1 VNTSKRRPAKLTAA
15 KGDAVTEPSPFGLL
29 LRSLRV
35 GQNLTLEALSASSG
49 VSVRT
54 IGDLERGVSTSPQRR
69 TVDALADG
77 LGLDVAAQHAFL
89 RAARAR
95 VRAVDS
101 PEAPGAISP
110 HRVFDFSGRDR
121 EIGEALDILE
131 GELEP
136 GQQRPALIIS
146 GAPGIGKT
154 TGAVEILARGQ
165 SAEYPTVFVGLDG
178 FNASPLTPLQIITA
192 MLHQLPGTEQRPPA
206 DLDAAAKQWRAAVDV
221 VPVRVLLDN
230 AANETQVR
238 PILSI
243 CSGDVIVVTSRRS
256 LAGLEGVRRL
266 RFGPLQRDESIT
278 LLRRLIPQAGDDLDA
293 LDEVAGLCD
302 DVPLALRVVGS
313 RIASRPAW
321 NVEDL
326 LRRLRTTE
334 DRLRLLVAGD
344 LAVESAISLSYEE
357 LDPRTAALF
366 RWISLIGGK
375 TFDAHLAAAAVRST
389 EDGEVAFRL
398 DDLTDLGLLEA
409 RGGDRY
415 RLHDLMRLFGLNK
428 LRETV
433 GADELERRR
442 AHIRSWLLG
451 SLERAGAWYEPG
463 RDPRTAGRTGRGFIS
478 ADAAALWIR
487 AEAEHWWLAYAEAA
501 ELGEDGTVV
510 DVADALHWYSDVWLA
525 WGNWHRFF
533 SLAVT
538 AAQNLGDPKM
548 EATHLG
554 YLAWA
559 EIVETGDRERAVLTG
574 RAALDAAQ
582 RAGDATQEGW
592 ANYYVGWACWLLSR
606 VVEAAAAAKSAID
619 AFSLAG
625 EKVGVENA
633 QLLST
638 MIRNTR
644 GEHLVAIDQMEA
656 TLARIQA
663 DPEAD
668 SFLNLITQYAAY
680 LDLVDAY
687 IAVGRYEDGIRAG
700 AIGIRIARSLND
712 DMRVALMMRR
722 HIRALIESGESEGA
736 MAEVD
741 EALRLLGPGSSEAF
755 IFARFRGEIAG
766 IREGKKLRPNPD
778 PQRSVDSGTLQ
789 HSADLE

>member
-1 VNTSKRRPAKLTAA
+1 MT
-15 KGDAVTEPSPFGLL
+15 DPSPFGLL

-35 GQNLTLEALSASSG
+35 ERNLTLEALSAASG

-69 TVDALADG
+69 TVDALAEG
-77 LGLDVAAQHAFL
+77 LGLDVAARHAFL

-95 VRAVDS
+95 VRVVDS
-101 PEAPGAISP
+101 PEAPGAIPP
-110 HRVFDFSGRDR
+110 HRVFDFSGRER
-121 EIGEALDILE
+121 EIRDALDVLE
-131 GELEP
+131 GEP
-136 GQQRPALIIS
+136 PSGRPRPALVIS

-154 TGAVEILARGQ
+154 TGAVEILARGRT
-165 SAEYPTVFVGLDG
+165 ADLPTVFVGLDG
-178 FNASPLTPLQIITA
+178 FNPSPLTPLQIITA
-192 MLHQLPGTEQRPPA
+192 MLRQLPGSEQKPPT
-206 DLDAAAKQWRAAVDV
+206 DLDGAAKQWRAAVDAS
-221 VPVRVLLDN
+221 PVRVLLDN
-230 AANETQVR
+230 AANEAQVR

-243 CSGDVIVVTSRRS
+243 CSGDVVVVTSRRS

-266 RFGPLQRDESIT
+266 RFDPLQRDASIA
-278 LLRRLIPQAGDDLDA
+278 LLRHLIPQAGADLDA
-293 LDEVAGLCD
+293 LDEIAGLCD
-302 DVPLALRVVGS
+302 DIPLALRVVGS
-313 RIASRPAW
+313 RIASRPSW

-326 LRRLRTTE
+326 LFRLRTAE

-375 TFDAHLAAAAVRST
+375 TFGAHLAAAAVRST
-389 EDGEVAFRL
+389 DVAEVEVRL

-415 RLHDLMRLFGLNK
+415 RLHDLMRLFGVNK
-428 LRETV
+428 LRSTV
-433 GADELERRR
+433 GPDEIERRR
-442 AHIRSWLLG
+442 AHIRTWLLG
-451 SLERAGAWYEPG
+451 TLERAGAWYEPNREPQVG
-463 RDPRTAGRTGRGFIS
+463 GSTGRVFVD
-478 ADAAALWIR
+478 ADDAATWIR
-487 AEAEHWWLAYAEAA
+487 AEAEHWWPAYSEAA
-501 ELGEDGTVV
+501 ELGEDATVV

-525 WGNWHRFF
+525 WGNWHPFF
-533 SLAVT
+533 SLAV
-538 AAQNLGDPKM
+538 AAARNLGDAAM

-559 EIVETGDRERAVLTG
+559 EIVETGDRERAVFTG
-574 RAALDAAQ
+574 RAALEAAQ

-592 ANYYVGWACWLLSR
+592 ANYYVGWASWLLNR
-606 VVEAAAAAKSAID
+606 AADAAIAADRAVD
-619 AFSLAG
+619 AFSRSDDRA
-625 EKVGVENA
+625 GVENA
-633 QLLST
+633 QLLAT
-638 MIRNTR
+638 MIHNTR
-644 GEHLVAIDQMEA
+644 GEHFAAIERMEA

-687 IAVGRYEDGIRAG
+687 IAVGRHDDGIRAG
-700 AIGIRIARSLND
+700 AIGIRIARALKD

-722 HIRALIESGESEGA
+722 HIRALIAAGESAAA

-755 IFARFRGEIAG
+755 VFARFRAEIAQLLEG
-766 IREGKKLRPNPD
+766 RELRPNPD
-778 PQRSVDSGTLQ
+778 PRGSRE
-789 HSADLE
+789 AP

>member
-1 VNTSKRRPAKLTAA
+1 M
-15 KGDAVTEPSPFGLL
+15 TEPSPFGLL

-49 VSVRT
+49 ISVRT
-54 IGDLERGVSTSPQRR
+54 IGDLERGVSSSPQRR
-69 TVDALADG
+69 TVDALAGG
-77 LGLDVAAQHAFL
+77 LKLDVAAQHAFL

-95 VRAVDS
+95 ARPVAS
-101 PEAPGAISP
+101 PQAPGAISP
-110 HRVFDFSGRDR
+110 HRVFDFSGRHR
-121 EIGEALDILE
+121 EIEEALNILD
-131 GELEP
+131 GELEL
-136 GQQRPALIIS
+136 GQLRPALIIS

-154 TGAVEILARGQ
+154 TGAVEILARGHSSDQ
-165 SAEYPTVFVGLDG
+165 PTVFVGLDG

-192 MLHQLPGTEQRPPA
+192 MLHHLPGTEKKPPA
-206 DLDAAAKQWRAAVDV
+206 DLEAAAEQWRAAVQV
-221 VPVRVLLDN
+221 APVRVLLDN
-230 AANETQVR
+230 AANEAQVR

-266 RFGPLQRDESIT
+266 RFGPLERDESIA
-278 LLRRLIPQAGDDLDA
+278 LLRRLIPQAGSRLED
-293 LDEVAGLCD
+293 LDEVASLCD

-321 NVEDL
+321 SVEDL
-326 LRRLRTTE
+326 LHRLRTTE

-344 LAVESAISLSYEE
+344 LAVEAAISLSYEE

-366 RWISLIGGK
+366 RWISLIDGK

-389 EDGEVAFRL
+389 DDEEVEFRL

-415 RLHDLMRLFGLNK
+415 RLHDLMRLFGLSK

-463 RDPRTAGRTGRGFIS
+463 REQHTAGRNGRGFVS
-478 ADAAALWIR
+478 ADAAASWIR
-487 AEAEHWWLAYAEAA
+487 TEAEHWWLAYAKAA
-501 ELGEDGTVV
+501 ELGENAVVV
-510 DVADALHWYSDVWLA
+510 DVADALHWYSDVWLS

-538 AAQNLGDPKM
+538 AAQNLSDSKM

-559 EIVETGDRERAVLTG
+559 EIVETGERERAVSTG
-574 RAALDAAQ
+574 RAALDAAR

-592 ANYYVGWACWLLSR
+592 ANYYVGWASWLNSR
-606 VVEAAAAAKSAID
+606 VAEATAAAEGSME
-619 AFSLAG
+619 AFSRAG
-625 EKVGVENA
+625 EKVGLENA

-644 GEHLVAIDQMEA
+644 GEHLAAIGQMEA

-663 DPEAD
+663 EPEAD
-668 SFLNLITQYAAY
+668 SFHNLITQYAAY

-687 IAVGRYEDGIRAG
+687 MAVGRNADAIRAG
-700 AIGIRIARSLND
+700 EIGIRIARSLND
-712 DMRVALMMRR
+712 EMRVALMMRR
-722 HIRALIESGESEGA
+722 HIRALIEAGDSKAA
-736 MAEVD
+736 MDEID
-741 EALRLLGPGSSEAF
+741 EALRMLGPGSSEAF
-755 IFARFRGEIAG
+755 IFSRFRQEIAG
-766 IREGKKLRPNPD
+766 VRAGGHLRPNPD
-778 PQRSVDSGTLQ
+778 PDRSVDDSTIQ
-789 HSADLE
+789 HPTDLE

>member
-1 VNTSKRRPAKLTAA
+1 M
-15 KGDAVTEPSPFGLL
+15 TEPSPFGLL
-29 LRSLRV
+29 LRSLRI
-35 GQNLTLEALSASSG
+35 GQNLTLESLAAASG

-54 IGDLERGVSTSPQRR
+54 IGDLERGASTSPQRR

-77 LGLDVAAQHAFL
+77 LGLDVAARHAFL

-95 VRAVDS
+95 SRRADP
-101 PEAPGAISP
+101 PEPTGAVAP
-110 HRVFDFSGRDR
+110 HRVFDFSGRER
-121 EIGEALDILE
+121 EIREALEVLE
-131 GELEP
+131 GEHEP
-136 GQQRPALIIS
+136 GHTRPALIIS

-154 TGAVEILARGQ
+154 TGAVEILARGR
-165 SAEYPTVFVGLDG
+165 SAQDRTVFVGLDG

-192 MLHQLPGTEQRPPA
+192 MLRQLQETEQKPPT
-206 DLDAAAKQWRAAVDV
+206 DLEAAARQWRAAVDV
-221 VPVRVLLDN
+221 LPVRVLLDN
-230 AANETQVR
+230 AANESQVR

-243 CSGDVIVVTSRRS
+243 CSGDVVVVTSRRS

-266 RFGPLQRDESIT
+266 RFGPLQRDESVA
-278 LLRRLIPQAGDDLDA
+278 LLRRLIPQAGDDEA

-313 RIASRPAW
+313 RIASRPEW
-321 NVEDL
+321 DVEDL

-366 RWISLIGGK
+366 RWVSLIDGK

-389 EDGEVAFRL
+389 EVAEVEFRL

-428 LRETV
+428 LRDVV

-463 RDPRTAGRTGRGFIS
+463 REPHTAGRVGRGFVS
-478 ADAAALWIR
+478 AESAALWIR
-487 AEAEHWWLAYAEAA
+487 TEAEQWWPAYAEAS
-501 ELGEDGTVV
+501 ELGEHETVV
-510 DVADALHWYSDVWLA
+510 DVADALHWYSDVWLS

-533 SLAVT
+533 SLAVS
-538 AAQNLGDPKM
+538 AAQSLRNPKM

-559 EIVETGDRERAVLTG
+559 EIVETGDRDRAVLTA
-574 RAALDAAQ
+574 RSALSAAL

-592 ANYYVGWACWLLSR
+592 ANYYVGWACWLLGR
-606 VVEAAAAAKSAID
+606 VVEAADAADGAIR

-625 EKVGVENA
+625 EKVGLENA
-633 QLLST
+633 RLLTT
-638 MIRNTR
+638 MIMNTR
-644 GEHLVAIDQMEA
+644 GEHLAAIEELEN

-663 DPEAD
+663 QPEAD
-668 SFLNLITQYAAY
+668 GFLTLITRYAAY

-687 IAVGRYEDGIRAG
+687 IAVGRYDDGIRAG
-700 AIGIRIARSLND
+700 AIGIGIARSLND

-722 HIRALIESGESEGA
+722 HIRALIEAGESEAA
-736 MAEVD
+736 MGEAE

-755 IFARFRGEIAG
+755 IFARFRREIAG
-766 IREGKKLRPNPD
+766 IKAGRTTAREARHSGSESPNC
-778 PQRSVDSGTLQ
+778 
-789 HSADLE
+789 

>member
-1 VNTSKRRPAKLTAA
+1 M
-15 KGDAVTEPSPFGLL
+15 TEPSPFGLL

-35 GQNLTLEALSASSG
+35 GQNLTLESLSARSG

-54 IGDLERGVSTSPQRR
+54 IGDLERGASTSPQRR

-95 VRAVDS
+95 VRTADPS
-101 PEAPGAISP
+101 EAPGAVPP

-121 EIGEALDILE
+121 EISEALDILE

-136 GQQRPALIIS
+136 GQQRPALVIS

-154 TGAVEILARGQ
+154 TGAVEILARGR
-165 SAEYPTVFVGLDG
+165 SAERPTVFVGLDG
-178 FNASPLTPLQIITA
+178 FNASPLTPLQIMTA
-192 MLHQLPGTEQRPPA
+192 MLRQLPGTEQKPPA
-206 DLDAAAKQWRAAVDV
+206 DLGTAADQWRAAVEIA
-221 VPVRVLLDN
+221 PVRVLLDN
-230 AANETQVR
+230 AANESQVR

-266 RFGPLQRDESIT
+266 RLGPLQRDESIA
-278 LLRRLIPQAGDDLDA
+278 LLRRLIPQADADLDA

-313 RIASRPAW
+313 RVASRPAW
-321 NVEDL
+321 NVDDL
-326 LRRLRTTE
+326 LRRLRKTE
-334 DRLRLLVAGD
+334 DRLRVLVAGD
-344 LAVESAISLSYEE
+344 LAVEAAISLSYEE

-389 EDGEVAFRL
+389 EHGEVEFRL

-415 RLHDLMRLFGLNK
+415 RLHDLMRLFGGNK

-433 GADELERRR
+433 GPDELERRR
-442 AHIRSWLLG
+442 AHIRSWLLE

-463 RDPRTAGRTGRGFIS
+463 RDAQSAGRAGRGFVS

-501 ELGEDGTVV
+501 ELGEDETVV
-510 DVADALHWYSDVWLA
+510 DVADALHWYSDVWLS

-538 AAQNLGDPKM
+538 AATNLGDPKM

-559 EIVETGDRERAVLTG
+559 EIVETGDRERAVLTA
-574 RAALDAAQ
+574 RAARDAAR
-582 RAGDATQEGW
+582 RADDPAQEGW

-606 VVEAAAAAKSAID
+606 VVEAAAAAADAID
-619 AFSLAG
+619 AFSRAG
-625 EKVGVENA
+625 ETVGVENA
-633 QLLST
+633 RLLAT

-644 GEHLVAIDQMEA
+644 GEHLAAIDQMEA
-656 TLARIQA
+656 TLARIQGA
-663 DPEAD
+663 PDAE

-687 IAVGRYEDGIRAG
+687 LAVGRNVDAIRAG
-700 AIGIRIARSLND
+700 AVGIRVARSLND

-722 HIRALIESGESEGA
+722 HIRALIEAGDSEAA

-741 EALRLLGPGSSEAF
+741 EAMRLLGPGSSEAF
-755 IFARFRGEIAG
+755 IFARFRAEIAEVRAG
-766 IREGKKLRPNPD
+766 TRLRPNPD
-778 PQRSVDSGTLQ
+778 PRHSVDHSG
-789 HSADLE
+789 SASPS

>member
-1 VNTSKRRPAKLTAA
+1 M
-15 KGDAVTEPSPFGLL
+15 TEPSPFGLL

-35 GQNLTLEALSASSG
+35 GQNLTLESLSASSG

-77 LGLDVAAQHAFL
+77 LGLDVAAQHTFL

-95 VRAVDS
+95 TRTVES
-101 PEAPGAISP
+101 PQVPGAISP

-121 EIGEALDILE
+121 EIEEALDVLE
-131 GELEP
+131 GELEI
-136 GQQRPALIIS
+136 GMQRPALVIS

-154 TGAVEILARGQ
+154 TGAVEILARGRF
-165 SAEYPTVFVGLDG
+165 SERPTVFVGSEG
-178 FNASPLTPLQIITA
+178 FNASPLTPLAIMTA
-192 MLHQLPGTEQRPPA
+192 MLRQLPGAEQKPPA
-206 DLDAAAKQWRAAVDV
+206 DLDAAAAQWRTAVET

-230 AANETQVR
+230 AANESQVR

-243 CSGDVIVVTSRRS
+243 CSGDAIVVTSRRS

-266 RFGPLQRDESIT
+266 RFGPLERDESIT
-278 LLRRLIPQAGDDLDA
+278 LLRRLIPQAGSDAEA
-293 LDEVAGLCD
+293 LDEIAGLCD

-344 LAVESAISLSYEE
+344 LAVEAAISLSYEE

-375 TFDAHLAAAAVRST
+375 TFDAHLAAAAVRSID
-389 EDGEVAFRL
+389 DGEVGFRL

-415 RLHDLMRLFGLNK
+415 RLHDLMRLFGLSK

-433 GADELERRR
+433 GPDEIERRR

-463 RDPRTAGRTGRGFIS
+463 REQHTAGRSGRGFIS
-478 ADAAALWIR
+478 ADAAASWIR
-487 AEAEHWWLAYAEAA
+487 TEVEHWWPAYAEAS
-501 ELGEDGTVV
+501 ELGEDDVV
-510 DVADALHWYSDVWLA
+510 ADVADALHWYSDVWLS

-538 AAQNLGDPKM
+538 AAQNLGDSRL

-574 RAALDAAQ
+574 QAALEAAR
-582 RAGDATQEGW
+582 RAGDVTQEGW
-592 ANYYVGWACWLLSR
+592 ANYYVGWASWLVNR
-606 VVEAAAAAKSAID
+606 VADAADAARGSVD
-619 AFSLAG
+619 AFTRAG
-625 EKVGVENA
+625 EKVGLENA
-633 QLLST
+633 QLLAT

-644 GEHLVAIDQMEA
+644 GEHLAAIEQMEA

-663 DPEAD
+663 EPEPG

-687 IAVGRYEDGIRAG
+687 IAVGRNADAIRAG
-700 AIGIRIARSLND
+700 GIGMGLARSLND
-712 DMRVALMMRR
+712 DMRVVLMMRR
-722 HIRALIESGESEGA
+722 RIRALIEAGDSEAA
-736 MAEVD
+736 MVEVD

-755 IFARFRGEIAG
+755 IYTRFRREIAG
-766 IREGKKLRPNPD
+766 VRAGDRLRPNPD
-778 PQRSVDSGTLQ
+778 PRGSVDPGTAQ
-789 HSADLE
+789 HPAESE

>member
-1 VNTSKRRPAKLTAA
+1 M
-15 KGDAVTEPSPFGLL
+15 TEPSPFGQL

-35 GQNLTLEALSASSG
+35 GQNSTLESLAAASG

-54 IGDLERGVSTSPQRR
+54 IGDLERGASTSPQRR
-69 TVDALADG
+69 TVEALAQG
-77 LGLDVAAQHAFL
+77 LGLDVAARHAFL

-95 VRAVDS
+95 PRGVDAA
-101 PEAPGAISP
+101 EATGGVSP
-110 HRVFDFSGRDR
+110 HRVFDFSGRER
-121 EIGEALDILE
+121 EIREALDILE
-131 GELEP
+131 GEREP
-136 GQQRPALIIS
+136 GESRPALVIS

-154 TGAVEILARGQ
+154 TGAVEILARGR
-165 SAEYPTVFVGLDG
+165 SAQDPTVFVGLDG

-192 MLHQLPGTEQRPPA
+192 MLRQLQGTQQKAPA
-206 DLDAAAKQWRAAVDV
+206 DLDVAARQWRAAVDAR
-221 VPVRVLLDN
+221 PVRVLLDN
-230 AANETQVR
+230 AANESQVR

-243 CSGDVIVVTSRRS
+243 CSGEIVVVTSRRS

-266 RFGPLQRDESIT
+266 RFGPLQRDESVS
-278 LLRRLIPQAGDDLDA
+278 LLRRLIPQAGADDEA

-313 RIASRPAW
+313 RIASRPEW

-344 LAVESAISLSYEE
+344 LAVEAAISLSYEE

-366 RWISLIGGK
+366 RWVALIGGK
-375 TFDAHLAAAAVRST
+375 TFDAQLAAAAVRST
-389 EDGEVAFRL
+389 EVAEVEFRL

-415 RLHDLMRLFGLNK
+415 RLHDLMRLFGLNR
-428 LRETV
+428 LRDVV

-442 AHIRSWLLG
+442 AHIRAWILG
-451 SLERAGAWYEPG
+451 SLERAGAWFEPE
-463 RDPRTAGRTGRGFIS
+463 REQHTAGRVGRGFVS
-478 ADAAALWIR
+478 AEAAALWIR
-487 AEAEHWWLAYAEAA
+487 TEAEHWWPAYAEAA
-501 ELGEDGTVV
+501 ELGENETVV
-510 DVADALHWYSDVWLA
+510 DVADALHWYSDVWLS

-538 AAQNLGDPKM
+538 AAQSLRNPLM

-559 EIVETGDRERAVLTG
+559 EIVEVGDRERAVLTARSAL
-574 RAALDAAQ
+574 RAALS
-582 RAGDATQEGW
+582 AGDATQEGW
-592 ANYYVGWACWLLSR
+592 ANYYVGWASWLLGR
-606 VVEAAAAAKSAID
+606 VVEAADAAEGAIR

-625 EKVGVENA
+625 EKVGLENA
-633 QLLST
+633 RLLTT
-638 MIRNTR
+638 MIMNTR
-644 GEHLVAIDQMEA
+644 GEHLAAIEELES

-663 DPEAD
+663 EPEAD
-668 SFLNLITQYAAY
+668 GFLTLITRYAAY

-687 IAVGRYEDGIRAG
+687 IAVGRYDDGIRAG
-700 AIGIRIARSLND
+700 AIGIQIARSLND

-722 HIRALIESGESEGA
+722 HIRALIEAGESEAA
-736 MAEVD
+736 MAEAE

-755 IFARFRGEIAG
+755 IFARFRREIAG
-766 IREGKKLRPNPD
+766 MTAGRTTARDAPH
-778 PQRSVDSGTLQ
+778 SG
-789 HSADLE
+789 SESPSS

>member
-1 VNTSKRRPAKLTAA
+1 
-15 KGDAVTEPSPFGLL
+15 VTEPSPFGLL
-29 LRSLRV
+29 LRSLRI
-35 GQNLTLEALSASSG
+35 GQNLTLESLAAASG

-54 IGDLERGVSTSPQRR
+54 IGDLERGASTSPQRR

-77 LGLDVAAQHAFL
+77 LGLDVAARHAFL

-95 VRAVDS
+95 SRRADP
-101 PEAPGAISP
+101 PEPTGAVAP
-110 HRVFDFSGRDR
+110 HRVFDFSGRER
-121 EIGEALDILE
+121 EIREALEVLE
-131 GELEP
+131 GEHEP
-136 GQQRPALIIS
+136 GHTRPALIIS

-154 TGAVEILARGQ
+154 TGAVEILARGR
-165 SAEYPTVFVGLDG
+165 SAQDRTVFVGLDG

-192 MLHQLPGTEQRPPA
+192 MLRQLQETEQKPPT
-206 DLDAAAKQWRAAVDV
+206 DLEAAARQWRAAVDV
-221 VPVRVLLDN
+221 LPVRVLLDN
-230 AANETQVR
+230 AANESQVR

-243 CSGDVIVVTSRRS
+243 CSGDVVVVTSRRS

-266 RFGPLQRDESIT
+266 RFGPLQRDESVA
-278 LLRRLIPQAGDDLDA
+278 LLRRLIPQAGDDEA

-313 RIASRPAW
+313 RIASRPEW
-321 NVEDL
+321 DVEDL

-366 RWISLIGGK
+366 RWVSLIDGK

-389 EDGEVAFRL
+389 EVAEVEFRL

-428 LRETV
+428 LRDVV

-463 RDPRTAGRTGRGFIS
+463 REPHTAGRVGRGFVS
-478 ADAAALWIR
+478 AESAALWIR
-487 AEAEHWWLAYAEAA
+487 TEAEQWWPAYAEAS
-501 ELGEDGTVV
+501 ELGEHETVV
-510 DVADALHWYSDVWLA
+510 DVADALHWYSDVWLS

-533 SLAVT
+533 SLAVS
-538 AAQNLGDPKM
+538 AAQSLRNPKM

-559 EIVETGDRERAVLTG
+559 EIVETGDRDRAVLTA
-574 RAALDAAQ
+574 RSALSAAL

-592 ANYYVGWACWLLSR
+592 ANYYVGWACWLLGR
-606 VVEAAAAAKSAID
+606 VVEAADAADGAIR

-625 EKVGVENA
+625 EKVGLENA
-633 QLLST
+633 RLLTT
-638 MIRNTR
+638 MIMNTR
-644 GEHLVAIDQMEA
+644 GEHLAAIEELEN

-663 DPEAD
+663 QPEAD
-668 SFLNLITQYAAY
+668 GFLTLITRYAAY

-687 IAVGRYEDGIRAG
+687 IAVGRYDDGIRAG
-700 AIGIRIARSLND
+700 AIGIGIARSLND

-722 HIRALIESGESEGA
+722 HIRALIEAGESEAA
-736 MAEVD
+736 MGEAE

-755 IFARFRGEIAG
+755 IFARFRREIAG
-766 IREGKKLRPNPD
+766 IKAGRTTAREARHSGSESPNC
-778 PQRSVDSGTLQ
+778 
-789 HSADLE
+789 

>member
-1 VNTSKRRPAKLTAA
+1 MT
-15 KGDAVTEPSPFGLL
+15 DPSPFGLL

-35 GQNLTLEALSASSG
+35 ERNLTLEALSAASG

-69 TVDALADG
+69 TVDALAEG
-77 LGLDVAAQHAFL
+77 LGLDVAARHAFL

-95 VRAVDS
+95 ARVVDS
-101 PEAPGAISP
+101 PEAPGAIP
-110 HRVFDFSGRDR
+110 PRRVFDFSGRER
-121 EIGEALDILE
+121 EIREALDILE
-131 GELEP
+131 GEP
-136 GQQRPALIIS
+136 ASGRQRPALVIS

-154 TGAVEILARGQ
+154 TGAVEILARGRT
-165 SAEYPTVFVGLDG
+165 ADLPTVFVGLDG
-178 FNASPLTPLQIITA
+178 FNPSPLTPLQIITA
-192 MLHQLPGTEQRPPA
+192 MLRQLPGSEQKPPT
-206 DLDAAAKQWRAAVDV
+206 DLDGAAKQWRAAVDAA
-221 VPVRVLLDN
+221 PVRVLLDN
-230 AANETQVR
+230 AANEAQVR

-243 CSGDVIVVTSRRS
+243 CSGDVVVVTSRRS

-266 RFGPLQRDESIT
+266 RFDPLQRNESVA
-278 LLRRLIPQAGDDLDA
+278 LLRHLIPQAGADLEA

-302 DVPLALRVVGS
+302 DVPLALRVVGN

-321 NVEDL
+321 SVDDL

-344 LAVESAISLSYEE
+344 LAVEAAISLSYEE

-366 RWISLIGGK
+366 RWVSLIGGT

-389 EDGEVAFRL
+389 AVEEVEFRL

-415 RLHDLMRLFGLNK
+415 RLHDLLRLFGVHK
-428 LRETV
+428 LREIV
-433 GADELERRR
+433 GPDELERRR
-442 AHIRSWLLG
+442 AHIRTWLLG
-451 SLERAGAWYEPG
+451 TLERAGAWYEPS
-463 RDPRTAGRTGRGFIS
+463 REPRTMGRAGRSF
-478 ADAAALWIR
+478 ADADDAALWIR
-487 AEAEHWWLAYAEAA
+487 AEAEHWWPAFAEAA
-501 ELGEDGTVV
+501 ELGEDETVV

-525 WGNWHRFF
+525 WGNWHSFF
-533 SLAVT
+533 SLAVA
-538 AAQNLGDPKM
+538 AAQSLGDARM

-574 RAALDAAQ
+574 RAALSAAQ
-582 RAGDATQEGW
+582 RAGDPTQKGW
-592 ANYYVGWACWLLSR
+592 ANYYVGWASWLLGR
-606 VVEAAAAAKSAID
+606 VAEASVAADHAVEA
-619 AFSLAG
+619 FSVAD
-625 EKVGVENA
+625 EKAGVENA
-633 QLLST
+633 RLLST

-644 GEHLVAIDQMEA
+644 GEHLAAIEQMES

-663 DPEAD
+663 DPD
-668 SFLNLITQYAAY
+668 GDGFLNLITQYAAY

-687 IAVGRYEDGIRAG
+687 IAVGRHDDAIRAG
-700 AIGIRIARSLND
+700 ATGIRIARSLKD

-722 HIRALIESGESEGA
+722 HIRALIEAGESAAA
-736 MAEVD
+736 MEEVD

-755 IFARFRGEIAG
+755 IFARFRGEIAHVL
-766 IREGKKLRPNPD
+766 EGKKLRPNPD
-778 PQRSVDSGTLQ
+778 PRASVD
-789 HSADLE
+789 ADAARHPTEHP

>member
-1 VNTSKRRPAKLTAA
+1 
-15 KGDAVTEPSPFGLL
+15 
-29 LRSLRV
+29 
-35 GQNLTLEALSASSG
+35 LTLESLAAASG

-54 IGDLERGVSTSPQRR
+54 IGDLERGASTSPQRR

-77 LGLDVAAQHAFL
+77 LGLDVAARHAFL

-95 VRAVDS
+95 SRRADP
-101 PEAPGAISP
+101 PEPTGAVAP
-110 HRVFDFSGRDR
+110 HRVFDFSGRER
-121 EIGEALDILE
+121 EIREALEVLE
-131 GELEP
+131 GEHEP
-136 GQQRPALIIS
+136 GHTRPALIIS

-154 TGAVEILARGQ
+154 TGAVEILARGR
-165 SAEYPTVFVGLDG
+165 SAQDRTVFVGLDG

-192 MLHQLPGTEQRPPA
+192 MLRQLQETEQKPPT
-206 DLDAAAKQWRAAVDV
+206 DLEAAARQWRAAVDV
-221 VPVRVLLDN
+221 LPVRVLLDN
-230 AANETQVR
+230 AANESQVR

-243 CSGDVIVVTSRRS
+243 CSGDVVVVTSRRS

-266 RFGPLQRDESIT
+266 RFGPLQRDESVA
-278 LLRRLIPQAGDDLDA
+278 LLRRLIPQAGDDEA

-313 RIASRPAW
+313 RIASRPEW
-321 NVEDL
+321 DVEDL

-366 RWISLIGGK
+366 RWVSLIDGK

-389 EDGEVAFRL
+389 EVAEVEFRL

-428 LRETV
+428 LRDVV

-463 RDPRTAGRTGRGFIS
+463 REPHTAGRVGRGFVS
-478 ADAAALWIR
+478 AESAALWIR
-487 AEAEHWWLAYAEAA
+487 TEAEQWWPAYAEAS
-501 ELGEDGTVV
+501 ELGEHETVV
-510 DVADALHWYSDVWLA
+510 DVADALHWYSDVWLS

-533 SLAVT
+533 SLAVS
-538 AAQNLGDPKM
+538 AAQSLRNPKM

-559 EIVETGDRERAVLTG
+559 EIVETGDRDRAVLTA
-574 RAALDAAQ
+574 RSALSAAL

-592 ANYYVGWACWLLSR
+592 ANYYVGWACWLLGR
-606 VVEAAAAAKSAID
+606 VVEAADAAEGAIR

-625 EKVGVENA
+625 EKVGLENA
-633 QLLST
+633 RLLTT
-638 MIRNTR
+638 MIMNTR
-644 GEHLVAIDQMEA
+644 GEHLAAIEELEN

-663 DPEAD
+663 QPEAD
-668 SFLNLITQYAAY
+668 GFLTLITRYAAY

-687 IAVGRYEDGIRAG
+687 IAVGRYDDGIRAG
-700 AIGIRIARSLND
+700 AIGIGIARSLND

-722 HIRALIESGESEGA
+722 HIRALIEAGESEAA
-736 MAEVD
+736 MGEAE

-755 IFARFRGEIAG
+755 IFARFRREIAG
-766 IREGKKLRPNPD
+766 IKAGRTTAREARHSGSESPNC
-778 PQRSVDSGTLQ
+778 
-789 HSADLE
+789 